1 VNEPLRA
8 SQPGCILGGVPE
20 RMSEVTALLA
30 EVLAPR
36 APLTVIVDGGDP
48 GAAAAFASRLAAAFP
63 PSSRAWN
70 IDAVLGLTGP
80 GAGGGFDSAL
90 NVLEPATDQVLVYL
104 RGGPRN
110 RFTAGDGERR
120 AQVVIDHR
128 DPEWPV
134 IRHVHPSLA
143 DPDRWYL
150 SESRAFF
157 AARAASWDV
166 KFGDDLPA
174 YVEAVR
180 EAGVRPGG
188 TALDVGCGT
197 GRALPALA
205 AAAGPTGRVIGLD
218 FTPDMLAEARR
229 AGRNDMATLVVA
241 DARRLPIAGGSVD
254 VVFAAGLVNHLPD
267 PAAGLAELA
276 RVTRLG
282 GRLAIFH
289 PIGRA
294 ALATRHGRTL
304 RPDEALSE
312 ARLTPL
318 LAAAGWSLIHYEDAE
333 DRFLALATRTARAV
347 AGQHDVAELRNQGTE
362 VNRR

>member
-1 VNEPLRA
+1 M
-8 SQPGCILGGVPE
+8 PE
-20 RMSEVTALLA
+20 RITEVTALLA

-63 PSSRAWN
+63 ASSRAWN

-80 GAGGGFDSAL
+80 GAGGFDSAL

-128 DPEWPV
+128 DPDWPV

-174 YVEAVR
+174 YAKAVQQ
-180 EAGVRPGG
+180 AGVRPGDV
-188 TALDVGCGT
+188 AIDVGCGT

-205 AAAGPTGRVIGLD
+205 GAVGPAGRVVGLD
-218 FTPDMLAEARR
+218 FTPDMLTEASR
-229 AGRNDMATLVVA
+229 AGRDSAATLVVA
-241 DARRLPIAGGSVD
+241 DARRLPMAGHSVD
-254 VVFAAGLVNHLPD
+254 VVFAAGLINHLPD
-267 PAAGLAELA
+267 PAAGLTELA
-276 RVTRLG
+276 RVTRHG
-282 GRLAIFH
+282 GRLALFH

-312 ARLTPL
+312 VRLAPL
-318 LAAAGWSLIHYEDAE
+318 LADAGWLLTDYEDGE
-333 DRFLALATRTARAV
+333 DRFLALATR
-347 AGQHDVAELRNQGTE
+347 H
-362 VNRR
+362 

>member
-1 VNEPLRA
+1 MPAERSEAMSRA
-8 SQPGCILGGVPE
+8 ALHRSLGDCILMGVPQ
-20 RMSEVTALLA
+20 RITEVTALLA
-30 EVLAPR
+30 AMLAPR

-48 GAAAAFASRLAAAFP
+48 GAAAVFAARLAAAFP
-63 PSSRAWN
+63 ASSRAWN

-80 GAGGGFDSAL
+80 GADGFDSAL
-90 NVLEPATDQVLVYL
+90 NVLEPATDQILVYL

-110 RFTAGDGERR
+110 RFAAGDGENR

-157 AARAASWDV
+157 AARAANWDV

-174 YVEAVR
+174 YAKAVQDS
-180 EAGVRPGG
+180 GVRPGDVV
-188 TALDVGCGT
+188 LDVGCGT

-205 AAAGPTGRVIGLD
+205 GAVGPAGRVLGLD
-218 FTPDMLAEARR
+218 FTPDMLIE
-229 AGRNDMATLVVA
+229 AGRVGRDSAAALIVA
-241 DARRLPIAGGSVD
+241 DARRLPVADGVAD

-276 RVTRLG
+276 RVTRGG
-282 GRLAIFH
+282 GRLALFH

-294 ALATRHGRTL
+294 ALATRHGRML
-304 RPDEALSE
+304 RPDEPLGE
-312 ARLTPL
+312 ARLGPL
-318 LAAAGWSLIHYEDAE
+318 LAGAGWVLTSYEDG
-333 DRFLALATRTARAV
+333 DNRFLALATR
-347 AGQHDVAELRNQGTE
+347 L
-362 VNRR
+362 

>member
-1 VNEPLRA
+1 M
-8 SQPGCILGGVPE
+8 PE
-20 RMSEVTALLA
+20 RISEVTALLA

-63 PSSRAWN
+63 PASRAWS

-80 GAGGGFDSAL
+80 GAGGFDSAL
-90 NVLEPATDQVLVYL
+90 NVLEPATDQILVYL

-134 IRHVHPSLA
+134 IRHVHPDLA

-157 AARAASWDV
+157 AARAAQWDV

-174 YVEAVR
+174 YATAVR
-180 EAGVRPGG
+180 EAGVRPGDV
-188 TALDVGCGT
+188 AVDVGCGT

-205 AAAGPTGRVIGLD
+205 AAAGPAGRVLGLD

-229 AGRNDMATLVVA
+229 AGRDAAASLAVA
-241 DARRLPIAGGSVD
+241 DARRLPLADAAVD

-276 RVTRLG
+276 RVTRPG

-289 PIGRA
+289 PVGRA

-304 RPDEALSE
+304 RPDEPLGE
-312 ARLTPL
+312 ARLAPL
-318 LAAAGWSLIHYEDAE
+318 LAGAGWTITHYEDGD
-333 DRFLALATRTARAV
+333 DRFLALAVRDGR
-347 AGQHDVAELRNQGTE
+347 
-362 VNRR
+362 